1 MTAEGHVASDRRKAI
16 PATCALHRGPVGFA
30 NLMVNMRHQ
39 MIVLDPH
46 VVGCCVISL
55 DEAGARALCD
65 ALTEWLQQTGR
76 VPRPRSPAHN
86 QIPEVGTSAE
96 NGASGAGL
104 RQAKNG
110 QTGQQHNHDDPNES
124 PSQGH

>member
-1 MTAEGHVASDRRKAI
+1 MTTEGHVASDRRKAI

-30 NLMVNMRHQ
+30 NLMVNMRDQ

-46 VVGCCVISL
+46 VAGCCVITL
-55 DEAGARALCD
+55 DEAGARALYD

-76 VPRPRSPAHN
+76 VPRPRSPEN
-86 QIPEVGTSAE
+86 QIPEVGP

-104 RQAKNG
+104 QQAKNG
-110 QTGQQHNHDDPNES
+110 QTGQQHNHHDTDHRDPIGR
-124 PSQGH
+124 P